1 MKRCY
6 HFLFIAA
13 IVIAMAACQKEVHE
27 DATTTPT
34 TGGPAPADTIPNTP
48 GTNTEVGSW
57 KFMSLQGTGTQTA
70 AFTQASQSVKA
81 TASSNFTS
89 QNNGGSITFDS
100 NTMTASSVTMA
111 INTTAKTLVYLN
123 GTLYDSLQT
132 PINQTLPPQNAT
144 SAYQKIGTDSLH
156 FQDGG
161 FLNVLTGGMLPSAP
175 TGCKL
180 AFSGNTMKMT
190 IVYDTVTTQDYQG
203 IPATVTIHMVLVAT
217 LQKQ

>member
-6 HFLFIAA
+6 HFLFIAV
-13 IVIAMAACQKEVHE
+13 IVIAMAACQKEVHG
-27 DATTTPT
+27 DASATPT
-34 TGGPAPADTIPNTP
+34 NGGPTPADTIPNPP
-48 GTNTEVGSW
+48 GSHTEVGSW
-57 KFMSLQGTGTQTA
+57 KFMSLQGTGSQTA
-70 AFTQASQSVKA
+70 TFSQAGQSVKA
-81 TASSNFTS
+81 TSSTKFTS
-89 QNNGGSITFDS
+89 QNNGGTITFDN
-100 NTMTASSVTMA
+100 NTMTATGVTMA
-111 INTTAKTLVYLN
+111 INTTAKTYIYLN
-123 GTLYDSLQT
+123 GTLYDSVPT

-180 AFSGNTMKMT
+180 AFSFNTMKMT